1 MIKCGKFLT
10 IKKEGSENQSE
21 GCDARRKAQY
31 GPPAALC
38 SVQPSSTMR
47 KCASAPKG
55 QSVRRFFLFVWVL
68 SIEKLGVL
76 MTDKGGFL

>member
-10 IKKEGSENQSE
+10 IKKEGSANQSE

-31 GPPAALC
+31 GPHSLKYKTQSVVPAIWL
-38 SVQPSSTMR
+38 
-47 KCASAPKG
+47 
-55 QSVRRFFLFVWVL
+55 VRRFFLFVWVL
-68 SIEKLGVL
+68 FVEKLGVL

>member
-10 IKKEGSENQSE
+10 IKKEGSANQSE

-31 GPPAALC
+31 GPHPLKYKTQSVVPAIWL
-38 SVQPSSTMR
+38 
-47 KCASAPKG
+47 
-55 QSVRRFFLFVWVL
+55 VRRFFLFVWVL
-68 SIEKLGVL
+68 FVEKLGVC